1 MPLDPNEDD
10 LNRELYH
17 SVYLERQMLLA
28 RLKRYQESLDKI
40 LTLALIS
47 QARPRKN
54 EALGEIARLAEQ
66 ALTL

>member
-1 MPLDPNEDD
+1 MPDHDEDE

-54 EALGEIARLAEQ
+54 ESLQEIARLAEQ

>member
-1 MPLDPNEDD
+1 MPAHDEDE
-10 LNRELYH
+10 LNRELYQ

-40 LTLALIS
+40 LTLSLIS

-54 EALGEIARLAEQ
+54 EALQEVARLAEQ

>member
-28 RLKRYQESLDKI
+28 RLKRYQVNLDKI